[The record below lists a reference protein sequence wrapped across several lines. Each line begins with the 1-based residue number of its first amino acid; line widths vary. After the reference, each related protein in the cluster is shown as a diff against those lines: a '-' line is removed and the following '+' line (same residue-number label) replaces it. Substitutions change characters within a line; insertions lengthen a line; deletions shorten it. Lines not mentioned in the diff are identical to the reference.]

1 VRKLGCLKS
10 RISVS
15 ILARCEKQKS
25 AAQKFHGVFPV
36 ATKLHHW
43 KGAAGLP
50 HDGTMRRNLHDA
62 DARSARGPDD
72 EAVSFVVVAQLG
84 EIGIVE
90 QARPVARCIGA
101 GRGGGTRLAA
111 NIKPGESRRA

>member
-1 VRKLGCLKS
+1 LKS

-43 KGAAGLP
+43 KGGCRAPARR
-50 HDGTMRRNLHDA
+50 HDAPRDEACNLHDA
-62 DARSARGPDD
+62 DARPARGPDD
-72 EAVSFVVVAQLG
+72 EAVSFVVVAQVG
-84 EIGIVE
+84 EIGIEE